1 MASSDTHSYLRQESS
16 SKLHPFIHI
25 FNELWKAGE
34 TAHINLNTHAGK
46 AWINIRT
53 PLGNY
58 TNSPKYPT
66 YPPRTNTNHKP
77 QPHSNTTRSPSYSHR
92 QQRRKLAR
100 ATNVTETNTNTLKTS
115 AEQVELKST
124 HNTTLTEKVISQH
137 HNKGNSAEKVESLKT
152 HNTTLTDTN
161 TNEADKLTLT
171 LDSATPATANYA
183 EVLNNTSESNT
194 PNTETPKMS
203 PEPDT
208 MIPTTPLKITPIPSS
223 TLLHHTINSSTPTT
237 ATYAEKLKHTI
248 ETITPNTEIPKISTT
263 PNTMFPTTP
272 LKTTHIP
279 PPALLHNTVS
289 HSTPTTSSVTPSH
302 YNSGYTTPTIKTNT
316 TLTKATTTPNTT
328 HSTTNN
334 IGRLKQQLTANLFSL
349 NYKCGKKGN
358 KSFNHY

>member
-1 MASSDTHSYLRQESS
+1 MANSDTHSYLRQESS

-77 QPHSNTTRSPSYSHR
+77 QPHPNTTRSPSYSRR
-92 QQRRKLAR
+92 QQSRKLAR
-100 ATNVTETNTNTLKTS
+100 ATIITETNTNTLNES
-115 AEQVELKST
+115 AEQVELKLT
-124 HNTTLTEKVISQH
+124 HNTTLTEKVIPQH
-137 HNKGNSAEKVESLKT
+137 HIKGYSAEKVESLKT

-161 TNEADKLTLT
+161 TNEADKLKLT
-171 LDSATPATANYA
+171 LDSATPNTA

-248 ETITPNTEIPKISTT
+248 ETITPNTEIPRVSTT

-289 HSTPTTSSVTPSH
+289 NATPTISSTTPSH
-302 YNSGYTTPTIKTNT
+302 HNSSYTTPSIKTNT
-316 TLTKATTTPNTT
+316 IFTKANTTPITT
-328 HSTTNN
+328 HSTNPSY
-334 IGRLKQQLTANLFSL
+334 GRLKQQLEANLFSL
-349 NYKCGKKGN
+349 KDLRCGKKGT
-358 KSFNHY
+358 KSFYYT

>member
-1 MASSDTHSYLRQESS
+1 MATSDTQSYFWQESS
-16 SKLHPFIHI
+16 SKLHPFINI
-25 FNELWKAGE
+25 FNELWKTGE
-34 TAHINLNTHAGK
+34 TANINLNTHAGK

-58 TNSPKYPT
+58 THSPKYPT
-66 YPPRTNTNHKP
+66 YPLRTPTNHKP
-77 QPHSNTTRSPSYSHR
+77 QPHSNTTRSPSYSRR

-100 ATNVTETNTNTLKTS
+100 ATIVTETNTNTLKTS
-115 AEQVELKST
+115 AEQVELKFT

-161 TNEADKLTLT
+161 NEADKLKLT
-171 LDSATPATANYA
+171 LDPATPNTANYA

-208 MIPTTPLKITPIPSS
+208 MISTTPLKITPIPSS
-223 TLLHHTINSSTPTT
+223 TLLHHTINSTTPTT
-237 ATYAEKLKHTI
+237 ATYAEKLIHTI
-248 ETITPNTEIPKISTT
+248 DPITPNTEISKISTT

-279 PPALLHNTVS
+279 SPALLHNTVS
-289 HSTPTTSSVTPSH
+289 HLKPTTSIVTPSH
-302 YNSGYTTPTIKTNT
+302 YNSAYTTPTIKTNT
-316 TLTKATTTPNTT
+316 TLTKATTTTHTT

-334 IGRLKQQLTANLFSL
+334 TGRVKQQL
-349 NYKCGKKGN
+349 
-358 KSFNHY
+358 

>member
-1 MASSDTHSYLRQESS
+1 MANSDTQSYLRQESS

-25 FNELWKAGE
+25 FNELWKAGD

-46 AWINIRT
+46 VWINIRT

-77 QPHSNTTRSPSYSHR
+77 QPHSNTTRSPSYSRR
-92 QQRRKLAR
+92 QQSRKLAR
-100 ATNVTETNTNTLKTS
+100 ATIITETNTNTLKTS

-124 HNTTLTEKVISQH
+124 HNTTLTEKVIPQH
-137 HNKGNSAEKVESLKT
+137 HIKGNSAEKVESLKT

-237 ATYAEKLKHTI
+237 VTYAEKLKLLTQVIFLKLEKPWCSGHTNSLI
-248 ETITPNTEIPKISTT
+248 VSSPIAWFI
-263 PNTMFPTTP
+263 
-272 LKTTHIP
+272 
-279 PPALLHNTVS
+279 LL
-289 HSTPTTSSVTPSH
+289 PS
-302 YNSGYTTPTIKTNT
+302 
-316 TLTKATTTPNTT
+316 
-328 HSTTNN
+328 
-334 IGRLKQQLTANLFSL
+334 
-349 NYKCGKKGN
+349 
-358 KSFNHY
+358 